1 MPRISEPFSGY
12 RSPGECSG
20 RQGTGRKAPEAPFV
34 ACVLDKLR
42 LDVLMGDD
50 YSYFYCIGQTM
61 TSEIRRGTVDPSAES
76 LRAPTLRQTLDET
89 DRQIV
94 ILLQGDARMSNA
106 EVARRLD
113 MAPSAI
119 FDRIRKLEERG
130 IIAGYE
136 AHVNAK
142 ALGLGLT
149 AFIFVRGEDGP
160 SDPGMG
166 ALLAKIPEVQ
176 EVHHV
181 AGEDCYLVKVRVA
194 DTDALGMLLR
204 ERIGA
209 VKAVRSTRTTIV
221 LGTLKETHRLP
232 IPTDSA
238 RDGKA
243 ARR

>member
-1 MPRISEPFSGY
+1 MDSDTRKFAVD
-12 RSPGECSG
+12 RS
-20 RQGTGRKAPEAPFV
+20 V
-34 ACVLDKLR
+34 
-42 LDVLMGDD
+42 
-50 YSYFYCIGQTM
+50 
-61 TSEIRRGTVDPSAES
+61 ES
-76 LRAPTLRQTLDET
+76 LRAPTIRQTLDDT

-94 ILLQGDARMSNA
+94 ILLQGDARMPNA
-106 EVARRLD
+106 EVARRLN

-136 AHVNAK
+136 AQVNAK
-142 ALGLGLT
+142 VLGLGLT
-149 AFIFVRGEDGP
+149 AFIFVRGDDGP

-194 DTDALGMLLR
+194 DTDALGTLLR
-204 ERIGA
+204 ERVGA
-209 VKAVRSTRTTIV
+209 AKGVRSTRTTIV

-232 IPTDSA
+232 IPTD
-238 RDGKA
+238 A
-243 ARR
+243 AREGKSVRR